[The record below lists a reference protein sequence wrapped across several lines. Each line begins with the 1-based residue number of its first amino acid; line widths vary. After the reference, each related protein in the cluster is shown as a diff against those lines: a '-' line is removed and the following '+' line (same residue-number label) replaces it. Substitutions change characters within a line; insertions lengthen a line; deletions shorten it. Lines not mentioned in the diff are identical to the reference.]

1 VLPDQPLQ
9 GDDPNL
15 QYTRQ
20 AVDMALEYLR
30 DRLREGDLRILEK
43 LRWSR
48 EDAES
53 FLRRWEELKR
63 QAAEAPPGSPKRQE
77 LDEMLKNLGLR
88 PRGVSRVGEQ
98 TKPDDLRRLREG
110 RSVPPPP
117 DWAEQF
123 RAFRRGIRAEE

>member
-1 VLPDQPLQ
+1 MPNEPLR

-15 QYTRQ
+15 EYTRQ
-20 AVDMALEYLR
+20 AVDMALEHLR

-43 LRWSR
+43 LRWSQ

-63 QAAEAPPGSPKRQE
+63 QASEASPGSPAQKQLQE
-77 LDEMLKNLGLR
+77 VLKNLGLR
-88 PRGVSRVGEQ
+88 PQGTSRPGSSA
-98 TKPDDLRRLREG
+98 KPDDLRRLRET
-110 RSVPPPP
+110 RTVPPPP

-123 RAFRRGIRAEE
+123 RAFRRSVRGEEE